1 MKGFSIIIPVKEI
14 NDYLRES
21 ITHLLA
27 LDYNNYEIL
36 ILPNEDSPSLEPEFL
51 DERVKIIA
59 SGVVSPAIKRDMGAE
74 QAKYEYLAFL
84 DDDAYPTPEWLK
96 VAEKTF
102 AKKNMAALGGP
113 GMVPPDASKKE
124 VVSGIFY
131 ETFIGGGGLAYRYR
145 PVQEGFYVKDYPSV
159 NLIINK
165 IVFLEIGGFDNAF
178 WPGEDTKLCLDLIQ
192 AGHDI
197 WYEPTLLVYHHRR
210 PTFRGHFKQ
219 VGGYGLHRGH
229 FAKIFPQTSALPLYF
244 APSAFLLGNIILF
257 YLGFAN
263 TFFWQIWGVLLAVYL
278 LLAIIDIMTKTR
290 DLWIAAMT
298 LLVLVGSHLV
308 YGWRF
313 IQGYFT
319 SQLVSKLR

>member
-1 MKGFSIIIPVKEI
+1 MTGFSIIIPVKEI

-21 ITHLLA
+21 IPHLLA
-27 LDYNNYEIL
+27 LDYQDYEVL
-36 ILPNEDSPSLEPEFL
+36 ILPNEEPSPLESAFV
-51 DERVKIIA
+51 DERVKIIPTGA
-59 SGVVSPAIKRDMGAE
+59 VSPAVKRDMGAE
-74 QAKYEYLAFL
+74 QAKFEYLAFM
-84 DDDAYPTPEWLK
+84 DDDAYPSLEWLK

-102 AKKNMAALGGP
+102 TEKNPAALGGP

-124 VVSGIFY
+124 IVSGIFY
-131 ETFIGGGGLAYRYR
+131 ETLVGGGGLAYRYR
-145 PVQEGFYVKDYPSV
+145 PAPKGFYVKDYPSV
-159 NLIINK
+159 NLIIRKN
-165 IVFLEIGGFDNAF
+165 VFLEIGGFDNAF

-229 FAKIFPQTSALPLYF
+229 FAKIYPHTSALPLYF
-244 APSAFLLGNIILF
+244 APSTFLLGNIILF
-257 YLGFAN
+257 FLGFAN
-263 TFFWQIWGVLLAVYL
+263 TFFWQIWSVLLAVYL
-278 LLAIIDIMTKTR
+278 LLAIIDIMTRTR
-290 DLWIAAMT
+290 DLWIAGMT

-319 SQLVSKLR
+319 SRLVSKLR

>member
-1 MKGFSIIIPVKEI
+1 MTGYSIIIPVKEI

-21 ITHLLA
+21 IPHLLA
-27 LDYNNYEIL
+27 LDYQDYEVL
-36 ILPNEDSPSLEPEFL
+36 ILPNEEPSPLESAFV
-51 DERVKIIA
+51 DDRVKIIA

-84 DDDAYPTPEWLK
+84 DDDAYPSPEWLK
-96 VAEKTF
+96 VAEKIF
-102 AKKNMAALGGP
+102 AKKNVAALGGP

-124 VVSGIFY
+124 VASGIFY

>member
-21 ITHLLA
+21 IPHLLA
-27 LDYNNYEIL
+27 LDYKDYEVL
-36 ILPNEDSPSLEPEFL
+36 ILPNEKPPSLESVFV

-59 SGVVSPAIKRDMGAE
+59 SGAVSPAVKRDMGAE
-74 QAKYEYLAFL
+74 QAQFEYLAFM
-84 DDDAYPTPEWLK
+84 DDDAYPSLEWLE

-102 AKKNMAALGGP
+102 SEKNVAALGGP

-131 ETFIGGGGLAYRYR
+131 ETLVGGGGLAYRYR
-145 PVQEGFYVKDYPSV
+145 PALEGFYVKDYPSV
-159 NLIINK
+159 NLIIRK
-165 IVFLEIGGFDNAF
+165 DVFLEIGGFDNTF
-178 WPGEDTKLCLDLIQ
+178 WPGEDTKLCLDLIE

-219 VGGYGLHRGH
+219 IGGYGLHRGH
-229 FAKIFPQTSALPLYF
+229 FAKIFPQTSAMPLYF
-244 APSAFLLGNIILF
+244 APSIFLLGNIILF
-257 YLGFAN
+257 FLGYAN
-263 TFFWQIWGVLLAVYL
+263 TLFWQIWGVLLAVYL
-278 LLAIIDIMTKTR
+278 ILAIIDIVCRTR
-290 DLWIAAMT
+290 DISIAGMT
-298 LLVLVGSHLV
+298 LLILVGSHLV

-319 SQLVSKLR
+319 SKLVSKLR

>member
-1 MKGFSIIIPVKEI
+1 MTGFSIIIPVKEI

-21 ITHLLA
+21 IPHLLA
-27 LDYNNYEIL
+27 LDYQDYEVL
-36 ILPNEDSPSLEPEFL
+36 ILPNEEPSPLESAFV
-51 DERVKIIA
+51 DERVKIIPTGA
-59 SGVVSPAIKRDMGAE
+59 VSPAAKRDMGAE
-74 QAKYEYLAFL
+74 QAKFEYLAFM
-84 DDDAYPTPEWLK
+84 DDDAYPSLEWLK

-102 AKKNMAALGGP
+102 TEKNPAALGGP

-131 ETFIGGGGLAYRYR
+131 ETLVGGGGLAYRYR
-145 PVQEGFYVKDYPSV
+145 PAPKGFYVKDYPSV
-159 NLIINK
+159 NLIIRKN
-165 IVFLEIGGFDNAF
+165 VFLEIGGFDNAF

-210 PTFRGHFKQ
+210 PTYRGHFKQ

-229 FAKIFPQTSALPLYF
+229 FAKIYPHTSALPLYF
-244 APSAFLLGNIILF
+244 APSTFLLGNIILF
-257 YLGFAN
+257 FLGFAN
-263 TFFWQIWGVLLAVYL
+263 PLFWEVWGVLLAIYL
-278 LLAIIDIMTKTR
+278 LLATIDILSRTR
-290 DLWIAAMT
+290 DLWIAGMT
-298 LLVLVGSHLV
+298 LPVLVGSHLV

-319 SQLVSKLR
+319 SRLVSKLR

>member
-219 VGGYGLHRGH
+219 IGGYGLHRGH

>member
-1 MKGFSIIIPVKEI
+1 
-14 NDYLRES
+14 
-21 ITHLLA
+21 
-27 LDYNNYEIL
+27 
-36 ILPNEDSPSLEPEFL
+36 
-51 DERVKIIA
+51 
-59 SGVVSPAIKRDMGAE
+59 
-74 QAKYEYLAFL
+74 LAFL
-84 DDDAYPTPEWLK
+84 DDDAYPSPEWLK

>member
-1 MKGFSIIIPVKEI
+1 MTGFSIIIPVKGI

-21 ITHLLA
+21 IPHLLA
-27 LDYNNYEIL
+27 LDYQDYEVL
-36 ILPNEDSPSLEPEFL
+36 ILPNEEPSPLESAFV
-51 DERVKIIA
+51 DERVKIIPTGA
-59 SGVVSPAIKRDMGAE
+59 VSPAVKRDMGAE
-74 QAKYEYLAFL
+74 QAQFEYLAFM
-84 DDDAYPTPEWLK
+84 DDDAYPSLEWLK

-102 AKKNMAALGGP
+102 TEKNPAALGGP

-124 VVSGIFY
+124 IVSGIFY
-131 ETFIGGGGLAYRYR
+131 ETLVGGGGLAYRYR
-145 PVQEGFYVKDYPSV
+145 PAPEGFYVKDYPSV
-159 NLIINK
+159 NLIIRKN
-165 IVFLEIGGFDNAF
+165 VFLEIGGFDNAF

-229 FAKIFPQTSALPLYF
+229 FAKIYPHTSALPLYF
-244 APSAFLLGNIILF
+244 APSTFLLGNIILF
-257 YLGFAN
+257 FLGFAN

-278 LLAIIDIMTKTR
+278 LLAIIDIMSRTR
-290 DLWIAAMT
+290 DLWIAGMT

-319 SQLVSKLR
+319 SRLVSKLR

>member
-1 MKGFSIIIPVKEI
+1 MTGYSIIIPVKEI

-84 DDDAYPTPEWLK
+84 DDDAYPTLEWLK

-229 FAKIFPQTSALPLYF
+229 FAKMHCHYILPQVHSCWE
-244 APSAFLLGNIILF
+244 I
-257 YLGFAN
+257 
-263 TFFWQIWGVLLAVYL
+263 
-278 LLAIIDIMTKTR
+278 
-290 DLWIAAMT
+290 
-298 LLVLVGSHLV
+298 
-308 YGWRF
+308 
-313 IQGYFT
+313 
-319 SQLVSKLR
+319 

>member
-1 MKGFSIIIPVKEI
+1 MTGFSIIIPVKEI

-21 ITHLLA
+21 IPHLLA
-27 LDYNNYEIL
+27 LDYQDYEVL
-36 ILPNEDSPSLEPEFL
+36 ILPNEEPSPLESAFV
-51 DERVKIIA
+51 DERVKIIPTGA
-59 SGVVSPAIKRDMGAE
+59 VSPAVKRDMGAE
-74 QAKYEYLAFL
+74 QAKFEYLAFM
-84 DDDAYPTPEWLK
+84 DDDAYPSLEWLK

-102 AKKNMAALGGP
+102 TEKNPAALGGP

-124 VVSGIFY
+124 IVSGIFY
-131 ETFIGGGGLAYRYR
+131 ETLVGGGGLAYRYR
-145 PVQEGFYVKDYPSV
+145 PAPKGFYVKDYPSV
-159 NLIINK
+159 NLIIRKN
-165 IVFLEIGGFDNAF
+165 VFLEIGGFDNAF

-229 FAKIFPQTSALPLYF
+229 FAKIYPHTSALPLYF
-244 APSAFLLGNIILF
+244 APSTFLLGNIILF
-257 YLGFAN
+257 FLGFAN
-263 TFFWQIWGVLLAVYL
+263 PLFWEVWGVLLAVYL
-278 LLAIIDIMTKTR
+278 LLAIIDIMSRTR
-290 DLWIAAMT
+290 DLWIAGMT

-319 SQLVSKLR
+319 SRLVSKLR

>member
-1 MKGFSIIIPVKEI
+1 MKGFIIIIPVKEI

-84 DDDAYPTPEWLK
+84 DDDAYPSPEWLK

>member
-1 MKGFSIIIPVKEI
+1 MTGFSIIIPVKEI

-27 LDYNNYEIL
+27 LDYNDYEVL
-36 ILPNEDSPSLEPEFL
+36 ILPNEKPSLLESEFV

-59 SGVVSPAIKRDMGAE
+59 SGVVSPAIKRDIGAE
-74 QAKYEYLAFL
+74 QAQFEYLAFM
-84 DDDAYPTPEWLK
+84 DDDAYPSLEWLK

-102 AKKNMAALGGP
+102 SKKNVAALGGP

-131 ETFIGGGGLAYRYR
+131 ETLVGGGGLAYRYR
-145 PVQEGFYVKDYPSV
+145 PTLEGFYVKDYPSV
-159 NLIINK
+159 NLIIRKN
-165 IVFLEIGGFDNAF
+165 VFLEIGGFDNAF
-178 WPGEDTKLCLDLIQ
+178 WPGEDTKLCLDLIE

-244 APSAFLLGNIILF
+244 APSIFLLGNIILF
-257 YLGFAN
+257 FLGYAN
-263 TFFWQIWGVLLAVYL
+263 TLFWQIWGVLLAVYL
-278 LLAIIDIMTKTR
+278 LLAIIDIVYRTR
-290 DLWIAAMT
+290 DIWIAGMT
-298 LLVLVGSHLV
+298 LLVLIGSHLV

-319 SQLVSKLR
+319 SKLVSKLR